1 MAFQLAFRLFALRRG
16 WFVIVAL
23 MLLASPGRF
32 GLAQETAPTSTKP
45 VSANP
50 VAASV
55 AVENPE
61 PPLAANDSKEDELQI
76 KKERDDY
83 YELLMTFADTI
94 DQIDRN
100 YVEKVSRREILEAA
114 IEGVLR
120 KLDPNSDYINPD
132 DIDEF
137 KLDVENKFVGV
148 GLQVNRRD
156 DRLQV
161 ISPVVG
167 TPAYR
172 AGIVAGDEIL
182 AIDGQPTK
190 DFSVDDVVKRLQGKV
205 GSFVSITL
213 FHPRTGVTEEVRL
226 KRESIKLK
234 TVLGDRRKTDGSWKY
249 MYDDSRKIGYVRIT
263 IFGRETADEL
273 RTALRQLKSDGLRG
287 LILDLRFNSGGLL
300 SAAIEVGD
308 LFLSHGKIVSTQGRN
323 ITPQSWDAVPENTY
337 EGFPMVVLVNEY
349 SASASEIVA
358 AALQDHQR
366 AVVVGQ
372 QTYGKASVQ
381 NVIELEG
388 GRSALKL
395 TTGSYQRPSGKPIH
409 RFPDASEWGVQPNE
423 TFDVPLSD
431 QELQR
436 LIRKRY
442 ERDNEINP
450 GSTAATPSF
459 DRQFKRALL
468 HLQSETEK
476 VESKR

>member
-1 MAFQLAFRLFALRRG
+1 MAFRQMAFRLIAFPQTS
-16 WFVIVAL
+16 FVIVTL
-23 MLLASPGRF
+23 MLVAGVLGLPGI
-32 GLAQETAPTSTKP
+32 AQEAAPTSTKP

-50 VAASV
+50 PTAS
-55 AVENPE
+55 EQPE
-61 PPLAANDSKEDELQI
+61 TSLAAQDAVEDELQI

-120 KLDPNSDYINPD
+120 KLDPNSNYIAPD

-137 KLDVENKFVGV
+137 KLDVDNTFVGV
-148 GLQVNRRD
+148 GLKVNRRND
-156 DRLQV
+156 QLQV

-172 AGIVAGDEIL
+172 AGIAAGDEIL
-182 AIDGQPTK
+182 AIDGRPTK
-190 DFSVDDVVKRLQGKV
+190 DVSVDDVVKQLKGKV

-226 KRESIKLK
+226 KRESIKVK
-234 TVLGDRRKTDGSWKY
+234 TVLGDRRQADGSWKY
-249 MYDDSRKIGYVRIT
+249 MYDDSQKIGYVRIT

-273 RTALRQLKSDGLRG
+273 RTVLRQLKSDGLRG

-300 SAAIEVGD
+300 KAAIEVSD
-308 LFLSHGKIVSTQGRN
+308 LFLSQGKIVSTQGRN
-323 ITPQSWDAVPENTY
+323 ITPQSWDAIPENTY

-372 QTYGKASVQ
+372 QTYGKASIQ

-388 GRSALKL
+388 GKSALKL

-409 RFPDASEWGVQPNE
+409 RFPGATEWGVQPDE
-423 TFDVPLSD
+423 TFDMPLST

-442 ERDNEINP
+442 ERDTAIPP
-450 GSTAATPSF
+450 GDAAAAPDF
-459 DRQFKRALL
+459 DRQFRRAVQ
-468 HLQSETEK
+468 HIQGEMEK
-476 VESKR
+476 LGDSP